1 MSRLLVSYLDKQP
14 QCVIVNDTLRRSRP
28 VAVNLTT
35 TTTTTTNTTTNT
47 NILWYKWFEI
57 IGYLDIKTNQ

>member
-14 QCVIVNDTLRRSRP
+14 QCVILNDTLRRSRP

-47 NILWYKWFEI
+47 NIL
-57 IGYLDIKTNQ
+57 

>member
-35 TTTTTTNTTTNT
+35 TTTTTTTTT